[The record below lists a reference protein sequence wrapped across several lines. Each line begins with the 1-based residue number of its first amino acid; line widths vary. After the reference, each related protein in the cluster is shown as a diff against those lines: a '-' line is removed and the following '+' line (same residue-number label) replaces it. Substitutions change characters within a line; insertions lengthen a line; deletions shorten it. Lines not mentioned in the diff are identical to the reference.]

1 MKNIIMENIDE
12 DKQSPMISNKQ
23 TENLQDGPPG
33 QSQFIKIHEA
43 TKFEGEL
50 VQLASDDDVSGDPDD
65 NQ

>member
-33 QSQFIKIHEA
+33 
-43 TKFEGEL
+43 
-50 VQLASDDDVSGDPDD
+50 
-65 NQ
+65 